1 MRPGDWLKLLAYWAL
16 GVGVYRLANPKCPWC
31 GAALDAISVA
41 EAVACPRCGAAV
53 TAAQAVLGRVLWRAL
68 FA

>member
-1 MRPGDWLKLLAYWAL
+1 MKPGDWLKLLAYSAL
-16 GVGVYRLANPKCPWC
+16 GVGAYRIINPKCPWC
-31 GAALDAISVA
+31 NEALDAISVA
-41 EAVACPRCGAAV
+41 KAVACPQCGAVV